1 MFILRQL
8 SVAALMTIVFTFL
21 SGSLIPQAQVRR
33 RNAPSSVAR
42 TSETPDSRL
51 SGVFRIDPD
60 ASDKLYSV
68 ISGASSNLPFGEQQR
83 FFIDL
88 TVRLTPP
95 DQLAVEKRGTKIT
108 IASSRAPRL
117 SFEAD
122 GLWHRERAA
131 GQQAVRT
138 RAALNGDQLLVS
150 TFSNTREQFTV
161 TFDAIDGGRRLRVT
175 RRISDEQLDQPVII
189 QSIYQKISE
198 VARWD
203 IYGQPEQTPAEVV
216 VNRTNADDGT
226 TVNDAAGEEARR
238 LRDTLEEW
246 VAATNSRDIETQ
258 LSYYVP
264 RLKAFYLTRDV
275 SLAAV
280 RAEKQRIFA
289 RANVIDVRAQAP
301 EIIFRDAGR
310 TAIMRFRKHYL
321 IESGMRKRE
330 GEVVQ
335 ELHWNKTDRGW
346 KISSERDV
354 RVLR

>member
-1 MFILRQL
+1 MIILRQL
-8 SVAALMTIVFTFL
+8 SVVALLITVFTF
-21 SGSLIPQAQVRR
+21 SCGSITARAQERR
-33 RNAPSSVAR
+33 RNAPSSIAR
-42 TSETPDSRL
+42 ANEVPDSRL

-95 DQLAVEKRGTKIT
+95 DQLAVEKRGTSIT

-122 GLWHRERAA
+122 GVWHRERVA
-131 GQQAVRT
+131 GKQVVRT
-138 RAALNGDQLLVS
+138 RAVFDGDQLLVS

-161 TFDAIDGGRRLRVT
+161 TFDPIDGGRRLRVT
-175 RRISDEQLDQPVII
+175 RRIFDEQLDQPVII
-189 QSIYQKISE
+189 QSVYQKISE

-203 IYGQPEQTPAEVV
+203 IYGRPEQTPTEVV
-216 VNRTNADDGT
+216 VNRTDVGEVPAS
-226 TVNDAAGEEARR
+226 DAAASEEARR
-238 LRDTLEEW
+238 LREALAEW
-246 VAATNSRDIETQ
+246 VAATNSRDIEKQ
-258 LSYYVP
+258 LSYYAP

-289 RANVIDVRAQAP
+289 RADIVDVQAQAP
-301 EIIFRDAGR
+301 EIIFRDTGR
-310 TAIMRFRKHYL
+310 TAIMRFRKRYL

-346 KISSERDV
+346 KILSERDV